1 MGVTFKMSVKN
12 KRYHGPS
19 RMVLEVGFSRP
30 SFRKESQERFLKCKK
45 VLKKVLEVKKV
56 LEKVLKKVLTN
67 QEPTCEMSQEG
78 S

>member
-1 MGVTFKMSVKN
+1 MGIRFKMSIKN

-30 SFRKESQERFLKCKK
+30 SLRSESQEWFLKCKK

-56 LEKVLKKVLTN
+56 LEKVLKKVLTI
-67 QEPTCEMSQEG
+67 QDPT
-78 S
+78 